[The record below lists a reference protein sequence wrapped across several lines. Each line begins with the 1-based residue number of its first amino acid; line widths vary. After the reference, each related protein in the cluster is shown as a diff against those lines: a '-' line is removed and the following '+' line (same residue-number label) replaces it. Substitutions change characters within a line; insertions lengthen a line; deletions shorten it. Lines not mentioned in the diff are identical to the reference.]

1 MVAFLTSSIFALLT
15 WIRLDCKA
23 ELFQAFYKTF
33 CCKIGATPVILNHLW
48 GIYTKPQE
56 EWKTIDKQHESYFS
70 ALSHIMI
77 IALIPTGMA
86 YYASAYIG
94 WDIGAGSTADTIKLT
109 SNSALA
115 MSVAMY
121 FGLIFGVIALA
132 VLIHEL
138 AKAFD
143 ATPNYT
149 QSLEIAAY
157 TATPLF
163 MAGVGAFYPQLW
175 FLMTTVLIGVSY
187 SVYLLYTGVPIML
200 HIPEEK
206 GFIFSSSVVT
216 CGLILLVIL
225 MVLSVIL
232 WSVGLGP
239 QYA

>member
-1 MVAFLTSSIFALLT
+1 M
-15 WIRLDCKA
+15 
-23 ELFQAFYKTF
+23 
-33 CCKIGATPVILNHLW
+33 ILNHLW
-48 GIYTKPQE
+48 GIYTHPKQE
-56 EWKTIDKQHESYFS
+56 WQSIDKKHESYFY

-77 IALIPTGMA
+77 IALIPSAMA
-86 YYASAYIG
+86 YYASAYLG
-94 WDIGAGSTADTIKLT
+94 WDIGAGVTADTIRLT
-109 SNSALA
+109 QQSALS

-121 FGLIFGVIALA
+121 FGLIVGVVALA

-138 AKAFD
+138 AQSFD
-143 ATPNYT
+143 AEPNYT

-163 MAGVGAFYPQLW
+163 MAGFGAFYPQLW
-175 FLMTTVLIGVSY
+175 FLMSVVLVGLSY

-216 CGLILLVIL
+216 CGLVLMVIL
-225 MVLSVIL
+225 MAGSVIL
-232 WSVGLGP
+232 WSMGLGP